1 MYGVYRMHTV
11 SEELE
16 FQTVVSHTAW
26 TLGTELETSVS
37 ALSAFNC

>member
-1 MYGVYRMHTV
+1 MYVVYHMHAV

-26 TLGTELETSVS
+26 TLG
-37 ALSAFNC
+37 A